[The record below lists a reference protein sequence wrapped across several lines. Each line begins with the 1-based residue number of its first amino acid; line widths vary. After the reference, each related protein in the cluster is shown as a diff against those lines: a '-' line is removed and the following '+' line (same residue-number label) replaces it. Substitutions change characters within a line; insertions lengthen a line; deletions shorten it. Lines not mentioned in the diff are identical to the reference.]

1 MPARVM
7 LSSVTKDDILLGDI
21 GSLKDSWYQ
30 FATLQERLKQKSAPL
45 KKDSR
50 IDFTSVRAELTNH
63 LEGKYGFEVYNFQNR
78 PSDGGSP
85 QGVTILETHRSQL
98 VIGIFGSQS
107 GWKVPDQ
114 DPLTPT
120 FREWRAALEQ
130 PLKFKLFVL
139 KGSLALRK
147 PPELEGLMTAI
158 TDYKRGTIY
167 SEFEDVADLFARV
180 DRAMRDYLNK
190 AVISYASDVVAKQPN
205 SETERWLLLPYRT
218 RVEEM
223 SKALERIAASLRV
236 NGNILT
242 LSSVAQPIAL
252 HCVPDNFS
260 IPESKKFAAYIF
272 DDEVSA
278 SNAEGTGLLHIVAAF
293 GGVTDLQIRRH
304 LGNFEAAEVYSAPWG
319 FYATVP
325 SSGMQCVY
333 LPRCVNS
340 LTMQSRLSEAI
351 SWLVERAEEIGEL
364 AVRRGQ
370 ILKVISKRSEPAKV
384 RKAGGL

>member
-30 FATLQERLKQKSAPL
+30 FATLQERCKQKNAPP
-45 KKDSR
+45 KKDPR

-78 PSDGGSP
+78 PADGGSP

-98 VIGIFGSQS
+98 VIGIFGSQG

-147 PPELEGLMTAI
+147 PPELEDLMTAI

-167 SEFEDVADLFARV
+167 SEFEDAADLFARV
-180 DRAMRDYLNK
+180 DRTMHDYLNK

-218 RVEEM
+218 RVAEM

-278 SNAEGTGLLHIVAAF
+278 SNADGTGLLHIVAAF

-370 ILKVISKRSEPAKV
+370 ILKLIFKRDVPAKV
-384 RKAGGL
+384 RKAGGV

>member
-50 IDFTSVRAELTNH
+50 IDFTSIRAELTNH

-304 LGNFEAAEVYSAPWG
+304 FGNFEAAEVYSAPWG

-370 ILKVISKRSEPAKV
+370 ILKLISKRSEPAKV

>member
-30 FATLQERLKQKSAPL
+30 FATLHERLKQKSAPL